1 MAKFNFAF
9 DGLNEYIEK
18 IDKLGNT
25 QGYIKRAVYDGAGV
39 VGDAIREQVMNL
51 PEGKGGVISA
61 VQKQGL
67 IAGMGYSR
75 MKTENGKTYTK
86 IGFDGYNADGQPNPL
101 IANIVNSGTSHS
113 LNQKTSFVDKA
124 IRASK
129 DRAYQAMGKRLDE
142 DIETTMKGK

>member
-18 IDKLGNT
+18 IDKLENT

-39 VGDAIREQVMNL
+39 VGEAILDQVMNL

-86 IGFDGYNADGQPNPL
+86 IGFDGYNANGQPNPL

-142 DIETTMKGK
+142 DIETTMKG

>member
-18 IDKLGNT
+18 IDELGNT

>member
-1 MAKFNFAF
+1 MAKFKYTF
-9 DGLNEYIEK
+9 DGLETY
-18 IDKLGNT
+18 LGLLKEVGDTNRFV
-25 QGYIKRAVYDGAGV
+25 KRAVYDGAGV
-39 VGDAIREQVMNL
+39 VGEAIIEQVMNL

-67 IAGMGYSR
+67 IAGFGYTT

-86 IGFDGYNADGQPNPL
+86 LGFGGYNDLGQPNPL

-113 LNQKTSFVDKA
+113 PHQKTSFVDKA

-142 DIETTMKGK
+142 DIEQVMKG